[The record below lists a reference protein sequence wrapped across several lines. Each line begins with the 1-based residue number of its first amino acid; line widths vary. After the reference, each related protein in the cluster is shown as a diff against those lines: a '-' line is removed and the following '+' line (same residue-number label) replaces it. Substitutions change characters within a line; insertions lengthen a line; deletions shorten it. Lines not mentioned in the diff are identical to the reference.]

1 MFSAT
6 TVYMYPPYYL
16 KGVPS
21 RPVGGGGISMDA
33 LVCSSFYSFAYDGA
47 IDGVFRAECRVA
59 LRVDDVLK
67 A

>member
-21 RPVGGGGISMDA
+21 RPVGGGGISVGA
-33 LVCSSFYSFAYDGA
+33 LVCSNFYSFAYDGA
-47 IDGVFRAECRVA
+47 IYGAFGAECCVV
-59 LRVDDVLK
+59 LRLDDFPEP
-67 A
+67 